1 VKKLRFWLAMF
12 LLVVSGVAGINNA
25 MREFGEGA
33 TMLQRSVGYG
43 VALYAVLG
51 LIGAAGLR
59 RRRPWV
65 VTVAA
70 AWGVTITYVASVAS
84 FAFHDPRF
92 EQQGTLAGVLGSFIA
107 CSLMG
112 WLVVSTAIRETHA
125 PAQTPT
131 RPVDGPYS
139 SA

>member
-1 VKKLRFWLAMF
+1 MKKLRFWLSMF
-12 LLVVSGVAGINNA
+12 LLVVTGVAGINSA
-25 MREFGEGA
+25 IQEFGEGT

-51 LIGAAGLR
+51 LVGAVGLW
-59 RRRPWV
+59 RRRPWAV
-65 VTVAA
+65 SVAA

-92 EQQGTLAGVLGSFIA
+92 EQQGTLIGVLSSFLA

-112 WLVVSTAIRETHA
+112 WLVVSTASRETR
-125 PAQTPT
+125 PAEQLTSHEAT
-131 RPVDGPYS
+131 R
-139 SA
+139 